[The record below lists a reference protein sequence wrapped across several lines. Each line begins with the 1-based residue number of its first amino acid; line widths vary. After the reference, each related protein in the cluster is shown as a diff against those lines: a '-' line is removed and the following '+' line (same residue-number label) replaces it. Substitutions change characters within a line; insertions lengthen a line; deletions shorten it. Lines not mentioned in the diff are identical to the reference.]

1 MNQTLRVLVLSVV
14 SVAALSGCMR
24 MEMSL
29 ELSDHDTASGSYV
42 MAIKEGAGEQL
53 GATSD
58 QEAADQLFGDLGEG
72 IEGAS
77 VTEYNEDGYIGTKA
91 TFEDQ
96 SFAALN
102 LDSDD
107 MRISREGDEYVVA
120 GTYGS
125 NESADLGEL
134 PDDAVATLAITFPGK
149 VVETNGTVE
158 GNTVTWDLKQDS
170 DDLYARGAASPDS
183 GVPIWL
189 WLAIGFVALVVIAG
203 VVVLILG
210 SRRSPGSAASA
221 PTAAPLP
228 QGQSFHPED
237 RRLD

>member
-1 MNQTLRVLVLSVV
+1 MKQTLRILVLSVV
-14 SVAALSGCMR
+14 SVVALSGCMR

-42 MAIKEGAGEQL
+42 MAIKEGTGEQL

-58 QEAADQLFGDLGEG
+58 QEAADELFGDLGDG

-77 VTEYNEDGYIGTKA
+77 VTEYHEDGYVGTKA

-96 SFAALN
+96 TFADLN
-102 LDSDD
+102 LNSDD

-125 NESADLGEL
+125 GEAANLGEL

-149 VVETNGTVE
+149 VAETNGTVE
-158 GNTVTWDLKQDS
+158 GNTVTWDLKQQS
-170 DDLYARGAASPDS
+170 DDLYARGAASGDS
-183 GVPIWL
+183 GMSLWL
-189 WLAIGFVALVVIAG
+189 WLAIGFVALVVVAG

-210 SRRSPGSAASA
+210 SRRSPKATT
-221 PTAAPLP
+221 PEPPAAPLP
-228 QGQSFHPED
+228 PRESFNPED